1 MMMMMAEAEAD
12 IDERR
17 RTEVRRNNYWVRNI
31 DWLRINNNG
40 RGRRVVVNRNRMSDN
55 DRRGSRHIDDLRGS

>member
-17 RTEVRRNNYWVRNI
+17 RKARRNNYWVRNI

-40 RGRRVVVNRNRMSDN
+40 RGLRVVVNRNRMSDN